1 MNQIWVGQSIDFN
14 PPVFTNLKKI
24 IISLTDDS
32 IDYLEGT
39 TWEKDYSNVY
49 WKNHDNVVVVNG
61 GCW

>member
-14 PPVFTNLKKI
+14 PPVLTNLKKI

-39 TWEKDYSNVY
+39 T
-49 WKNHDNVVVVNG
+49 
-61 GCW
+61 